1 MLGKMQT
8 SLLLLSLN
16 RTFAVEKDK
25 GMELIIN
32 IFSLVGSL
40 ALFLFG
46 MKTMSEGLEKFAGDR
61 LRSILAA
68 MTKNRVMGV
77 LTGILITALIQSSS
91 ATTVMVVSFVNA
103 GLMTLSQSIGV
114 IMGANIGTTVTAW
127 IISAVGFKVNIA
139 AFAIPLLAIGMPLIF
154 NGKSNRK
161 SIGEFI
167 FGFSFLFMGLAFLQ
181 EAATE
186 MSIGDMVAGM
196 LAHLPQDSFFTILLF
211 VIVGALVTMIVQA
224 SAATMAITL
233 MLFGMNIPGFG
244 FEQAAALAMGQN
256 IGTTITAFMASLTA
270 NTQARRAALA
280 HMFFNVFGVVV
291 FLTVFYPA
299 CDVVSW
305 FVDNVMGGGN
315 DLFKLSAFHTAFN
328 IINTLLLIGF
338 VHQIELF
345 VCKVLPMKAQEEDYH
360 LSFISGGLLS
370 TAELSIMEAQKEI
383 HHFAERCQR
392 MFGFVPE
399 LMQTTDEVEFN
410 KLFSR
415 IEKYENIT
423 DSMEMEIAAYLNK
436 VSEGRLSDASKAQ
449 IQKMLRQIT
458 ELESIGDSVYNL
470 GRTLNRHRMHCQDA
484 FTPEQMQHME
494 TMLGLVEGSL
504 EEMMKRIDLTAP
516 QTNITKSINIEHE
529 INNYRKQLRNQN
541 LNDVNAGLYS
551 YQLGVFYVDF
561 ISECEHLADYVMN
574 VVQAGK
580 GLNNDFEDRPRNGQ
594 G

>member
-1 MLGKMQT
+1 
-8 SLLLLSLN
+8 
-16 RTFAVEKDK
+16 
-25 GMELIIN
+25 MELITN

-40 ALFLFG
+40 ALFLYG

-103 GLMTLSQSIGV
+103 GLMTLAQSIGV

-127 IISAVGFKVNIA
+127 IISAVGFKINIA
-139 AFAIPLLAIGMPLIF
+139 AFAIPLLAVGMPLIF
-154 NGKSNRK
+154 SGKGNRK

-167 FGFSFLFMGLAFLQ
+167 FGFSFLFMGLSFLQ
-181 EAATE
+181 ESATA
-186 MSIGDMVAGM
+186 MNIGDMVAGM
-196 LAHLPQDSFFTILLF
+196 LAHVEQDSFFTILLF
-211 VIVGALVTMIVQA
+211 VFVGAVVTMIVQA

-291 FLTVFYPA
+291 FLIVFYPA
-299 CDVVSW
+299 CDAVSW
-305 FVDNVMGGGN
+305 FVDSVMGGGN

-338 VHQIELF
+338 VRQIEML
-345 VCKVLPMKAQEEDYH
+345 VCKVLPMKAQDEDYR
-360 LSFISGGLLS
+360 LKFISGGLLS

-383 HHFAERCQR
+383 HHFADRCLR

-399 LMQTTDEVEFN
+399 LMQTQDEVEFN

-415 IEKYENIT
+415 IGKYESIT

-470 GRTLNRHRMHCQDA
+470 GRTLNRISQMSCSSSTTSIFIIHQHFCLQNYHFSLRTTHDSCYNLMTSVASLSKTSARPTSASSATSCRCRSISWRRCPCPCVA
-484 FTPEQMQHME
+484 AYKSWCPTPRRGRSCSRVSSSSWRCRSGRSSSRR
-494 TMLGLVEGSL
+494 TG
-504 EEMMKRIDLTAP
+504 R
-516 QTNITKSINIEHE
+516 
-529 INNYRKQLRNQN
+529 
-541 LNDVNAGLYS
+541 
-551 YQLGVFYVDF
+551 
-561 ISECEHLADYVMN
+561 
-574 VVQAGK
+574 
-580 GLNNDFEDRPRNGQ
+580 
-594 G
+594 

>member
-1 MLGKMQT
+1 
-8 SLLLLSLN
+8 
-16 RTFAVEKDK
+16 
-25 GMELIIN
+25 MELIIN

-103 GLMTLSQSIGV
+103 GLMTLVQSIGV

-154 NGKSNRK
+154 SGKGNRK

-167 FGFSFLFMGLAFLQ
+167 FGFSFLFMGLSFLQ
-181 EAATE
+181 DAATE
-186 MSIGDMVAGM
+186 MNIGDMVAGM
-196 LAHLPQDSFFTILLF
+196 LAHVPQDSFFTIILF

-291 FLTVFYPA
+291 FLIVFYPA
-299 CDVVSW
+299 CDAVSW
-305 FVDNVMGGGN
+305 VVENCLGGGN

-338 VHQIELF
+338 VKQIEML
-345 VCKVLPMKAQEEDYH
+345 VCRVLPMKAQDEDYR
-360 LSFISGGLLS
+360 LRFISGGLLS

-383 HHFAERCQR
+383 HSFAERCQR
-392 MFGFVPE
+392 MAGFVPTLLE
-399 LMQTTDEVEFN
+399 TKDEMEFN
-410 KLFSR
+410 KLFAR

-423 DSMEMEIAAYLNK
+423 DSMEMEIASYLNK
-436 VSEGRLSDASKAQ
+436 VSEGRLSDASKTQ
-449 IQKMLRQIT
+449 IQKMLRQIS

-470 GRTLNRHRMHCQDA
+470 GRTLNRHRMHCQES
-484 FTPEQMQHME
+484 FTADQMQHMM
-494 TMLGLVEGSL
+494 TMLQLVDAAL
-504 EEMMKRIDLTAP
+504 TEMLKRIDLPT
-516 QTNITKSINIEHE
+516 TKNGVKVSLNIEHE
-529 INNYRKQLRNQN
+529 INNYRTQLKNQN
-541 LNDVNAGLYS
+541 LHDVNAGLYD

-561 ISECEHLADYVMN
+561 ISECEKLGDYVMN

-580 GLNNDFEDRPRNGQ
+580 GLNNDFGDGPINGQ

>member
-1 MLGKMQT
+1 
-8 SLLLLSLN
+8 
-16 RTFAVEKDK
+16 
-25 GMELIIN
+25 MELIIN

-46 MKTMSEGLEKFAGDR
+46 MKTMSEGLEKFAGDS

-68 MTKNRVMGV
+68 MTRNRVMGV
-77 LTGILITALIQSSS
+77 LTGVLITALIQSSS

-103 GLMTLSQSIGV
+103 GLMTLGQSIGV

-127 IISAVGFKVNIA
+127 IISAVGFKVNIS

-154 NGKSNRK
+154 SGKSSRK
-161 SIGEFI
+161 SVGEFV

-181 EAATE
+181 EAATA
-186 MSIGDMVAGM
+186 MNIGDMVAEM
-196 LAHLPQDSFFTILLF
+196 LSHVEQDSFLSIILF
-211 VIVGALVTMIVQA
+211 VFVGAVVTMIVQA

-291 FLTVFYPA
+291 VLLVFYPA
-299 CDVVSW
+299 CDAVSW
-305 FVDNVMGGGN
+305 FTDAFLGGGN

-328 IINTLLLIGF
+328 IVNTLLLIGF
-338 VHQIELF
+338 VKQIEQL
-345 VCKVLPMKAQEEDYH
+345 VCRVLPMKEQEEDYR
-360 LSFISGGLLS
+360 LKFISGGLLS

-383 HHFAERCQR
+383 HNFAERCNK
-392 MFGFVPE
+392 MFGFIGE
-399 LMQTTDEVEFN
+399 LLQTTDEVAFN

-415 IEKYENIT
+415 IEKYEQIT
-423 DSMEMEIAAYLNK
+423 DNMEMEIASYLNM
-436 VSEGRLSDASKAQ
+436 VSEGRLSLASKTE
-449 IQKMLRQIT
+449 IQMMLRQIT

-470 GRTLNRHRMHCQDA
+470 ARTINRHRMHCKEA
-484 FTPEQMQHME
+484 FTDEQTQHMFV
-494 TMLGLVEGSL
+494 MLQLVKSSL
-504 EEMMKRIDLTAP
+504 EEMMKRIDMIVSNIQSTMRSD
-516 QTNITKSINIEHE
+516 ITKSVNIENE
-529 INNYRKQLRNQN
+529 LNNYRTQLKNQN
-541 LNDVNAGLYS
+541 LNDVNSGRYS

-561 ISECEHLADYVMN
+561 ISECEKLGDYVMN
-574 VVQAGK
+574 VVQTTK
-580 GLNNDFEDRPRNGQ
+580 
-594 G
+594 

>member
-1 MLGKMQT
+1 
-8 SLLLLSLN
+8 
-16 RTFAVEKDK
+16 
-25 GMELIIN
+25 MELIIN

-68 MTKNRVMGV
+68 MTKNRMMGV

-103 GLMTLSQSIGV
+103 GLMTLAQSIGV

-154 NGKSNRK
+154 SKKGNHK

-167 FGFSFLFMGLAFLQ
+167 FGFSFLFMGLSFLQ
-181 EAATE
+181 EAATA
-186 MSIGDMVAGM
+186 MNIGDMVAGM
-196 LAHLPQDSFFTILLF
+196 LAHVPQDSFFTILLF
-211 VIVGALVTMIVQA
+211 VFVGALVTMIVQA

-280 HMFFNVFGVVV
+280 HMFFNVFGVVA
-291 FLTVFYPA
+291 FLIVFYPA
-299 CDVVSW
+299 CDAVSW
-305 FVDNVMGGGN
+305 VVENLMGGGN

-338 VHQIELF
+338 VKQIEMF
-345 VCKVLPMKAQEEDYH
+345 VCRVLPMKAQDEDYR
-360 LSFISGGLLS
+360 LRFISGGLLS

-383 HHFAERCQR
+383 RSFAERCQR
-392 MFGFVPE
+392 MTGFVPT
-399 LMQTTDEVEFN
+399 LLQTEDEMEFN

-423 DSMEMEIAAYLNK
+423 DSMEMEIASYLNK
-436 VSEGRLSDASKAQ
+436 VSEGRLSDASKTQ
-449 IQKMLRQIT
+449 IQKMLRQIS

-470 GRTLNRHRMHCQDA
+470 GRTLNRHRMHCQES
-484 FTPEQMQHME
+484 FTADQMQHMM
-494 TMLGLVEGSL
+494 TMLQLVDTAL
-504 EEMMKRIDLTAP
+504 TEMLKRIDQPT
-516 QTNITKSINIEHE
+516 TKNGIKVSLNIEHE
-529 INNYRKQLRNQN
+529 INNYRTQLKNQN
-541 LNDVNAGLYS
+541 LHDVNAGLYD

-561 ISECEHLADYVMN
+561 ISECEKLGDYVMN

-580 GLNNDFEDRPRNGQ
+580 GLNNDFGDGPINGQ

>member
-1 MLGKMQT
+1 M
-8 SLLLLSLN
+8 
-16 RTFAVEKDK
+16 
-25 GMELIIN
+25 IIN

-103 GLMTLSQSIGV
+103 GLMTLAQSIGV

-154 NGKSNRK
+154 SSKGNRK
-161 SIGEFI
+161 SIGEFV
-167 FGFSFLFMGLAFLQ
+167 FGFSFLFMGLSFLQ
-181 EAATE
+181 EAATA
-186 MSIGDMVAGM
+186 MNIGDMVAGM
-196 LAHLPQDSFFTILLF
+196 LAHVPQDSFLTILLF
-211 VIVGALVTMIVQA
+211 VIVGAVVTMIVQA

-280 HMFFNVFGVVV
+280 HMFFNVFGVVA
-291 FLTVFYPA
+291 FLIVFYPA
-299 CDVVSW
+299 CNAVSW
-305 FVDNVMGGGN
+305 FVDSVMGGGN

-338 VHQIELF
+338 VRQIEML
-345 VCKVLPMKAQEEDYH
+345 VCRVLPMKAQDEDYR
-360 LSFISGGLLS
+360 LRFISGGLLS

-383 HHFAERCQR
+383 RHFAERCQR

-399 LMQTTDEVEFN
+399 LMQITDEAEFN

-415 IEKYENIT
+415 IGKYENIT

-484 FTPEQMQHME
+484 FTPEQTQHMQ
-494 TMLGLVEGSL
+494 TMLGLVEDAL
-504 EEMMKRIDLTAP
+504 NEMMKRIDLTAP
-516 QTNITKSINIEHE
+516 RTNITKSINIEHE

-561 ISECEHLADYVMN
+561 ISECERLADYVMN

-580 GLNNDFEDRPRNGQ
+580 GLSDDFGDRPRNGQ

>member
-1 MLGKMQT
+1 
-8 SLLLLSLN
+8 
-16 RTFAVEKDK
+16 
-25 GMELIIN
+25 MELIIN

-103 GLMTLSQSIGV
+103 GLMTLAQSIGV

-154 NGKSNRK
+154 SGKGNRK

-167 FGFSFLFMGLAFLQ
+167 FGFSFLFMGLSFLQ
-181 EAATE
+181 EAATA
-186 MSIGDMVAGM
+186 MNIGDMVAGM
-196 LAHLPQDSFFTILLF
+196 LAHVPQDSFFTIILF

-280 HMFFNVFGVVV
+280 HMFFNVFGVVA
-291 FLTVFYPA
+291 FLIVFYPA
-299 CDVVSW
+299 CDAVS
-305 FVDNVMGGGN
+305 FV
-315 DLFKLSAFHTAFN
+315 K
-328 IINTLLLIGF
+328 
-338 VHQIELF
+338 QIEMF
-345 VCKVLPMKAQEEDYH
+345 VCRVLPMKAQDEDYR
-360 LSFISGGLLS
+360 LRFISGGLLS

-383 HHFAERCQR
+383 RSFAERCQR
-392 MFGFVPE
+392 MAGFVPTLLE
-399 LMQTTDEVEFN
+399 TKDEMEFN
-410 KLFSR
+410 KLFAR

-423 DSMEMEIAAYLNK
+423 DSMEMEIASYLNK
-436 VSEGRLSDASKAQ
+436 VSEGRLSDASKTQ
-449 IQKMLRQIT
+449 IQKMLRQIS

-470 GRTLNRHRMHCQDA
+470 GRTLNRHRMHCQED
-484 FTPEQMQHME
+484 FTAEQMQHMM
-494 TMLGLVEGSL
+494 TMLQLVGAALS
-504 EEMMKRIDLTAP
+504 EMLKRIDQPT
-516 QTNITKSINIEHE
+516 TKNGVKTSLNIEHE
-529 INNYRKQLRNQN
+529 INNYRTQLKNQN
-541 LNDVNAGLYS
+541 LHDVNAGLYD

-561 ISECEHLADYVMN
+561 ISECEKLGDYVMN

-580 GLNNDFEDRPRNGQ
+580 GLNNDFGDGPINGQ

>member
-1 MLGKMQT
+1 
-8 SLLLLSLN
+8 
-16 RTFAVEKDK
+16 
-25 GMELIIN
+25 MELIIN

-103 GLMTLSQSIGV
+103 GLMTLAQSIGV

-154 NGKSNRK
+154 SKKGNHK

-167 FGFSFLFMGLAFLQ
+167 FGFSFLFMGLSFLQ
-181 EAATE
+181 EAATA
-186 MSIGDMVAGM
+186 MNIGDMVAGM
-196 LAHLPQDSFFTILLF
+196 LAHVPQDSFFTIILF

-233 MLFGMNIPGFG
+233 MLFDMNIPGFG

-291 FLTVFYPA
+291 FLIVFYPA
-299 CDVVSW
+299 CDAVSW
-305 FVDNVMGGGN
+305 VVENLMGGGN

-338 VHQIELF
+338 VKQIEMF
-345 VCKVLPMKAQEEDYH
+345 VCRVLPMKAQDEDYR
-360 LSFISGGLLS
+360 LRFISGGLLS

-383 HHFAERCQR
+383 HSFAERCQR
-392 MFGFVPE
+392 MAGFVPTLLE
-399 LMQTTDEVEFN
+399 TKDEMEFN
-410 KLFSR
+410 KLFAR

-423 DSMEMEIAAYLNK
+423 DSMEMEIASYLNK
-436 VSEGRLSDASKAQ
+436 VSEGRLSDASKTQ
-449 IQKMLRQIT
+449 IQKMLRQIS

-470 GRTLNRHRMHCQDA
+470 GRTLNRHRMHCQEN
-484 FTPEQMQHME
+484 FTDNQKQHML
-494 TMLGLVEGSL
+494 TMMQLVDAAL
-504 EEMMKRIDLTAP
+504 TEMLKRIDQPT
-516 QTNITKSINIEHE
+516 TKNGVKTSLNIEHE
-529 INNYRKQLRNQN
+529 INNYRTQLKNQN
-541 LNDVNAGLYS
+541 LHDVNAGLYD
-551 YQLGVFYVDF
+551 YQLGVFYIDF
-561 ISECEHLADYVMN
+561 ISECEKLGDYVMN

-580 GLNNDFEDRPRNGQ
+580 GLDNDFGDGPIKGQ

>member
-1 MLGKMQT
+1 
-8 SLLLLSLN
+8 
-16 RTFAVEKDK
+16 
-25 GMELIIN
+25 MELIIN

-77 LTGILITALIQSSS
+77 MTGILITALIQSSS

-103 GLMTLSQSIGV
+103 GLMTLAQSIGV

-139 AFAIPLLAIGMPLIF
+139 AFAIPMLAIGMPLLF
-154 NGKSNRK
+154 SNKGNRK
-161 SIGEFI
+161 SIGEFV
-167 FGFSFLFMGLAFLQ
+167 FGFSFLFMGLSYLQ
-181 EAATE
+181 EAATA
-186 MSIGDMVAGM
+186 MNIGDMVAGM
-196 LAHLPQDSFFTILLF
+196 LAHVPQDSFFTILLF
-211 VIVGALVTMIVQA
+211 VIVGAIVTMIVQA

-280 HMFFNVFGVVV
+280 HMFFNVFGVVF
-291 FLTVFYPA
+291 FLIIFYPA
-299 CDVVSW
+299 CNAVSW

-338 VHQIELF
+338 VRQIELL
-345 VCKVLPMKAQEEDYH
+345 VCKVLPMKAQEEDYR
-360 LSFISGGLLS
+360 LKFISGGLLS
-370 TAELSIMEAQKEI
+370 TAELSIIEAQKEI
-383 HHFAERCQR
+383 HSFGERCLR

-399 LMQTTDEVEFN
+399 LLQLQDEVEFN

-423 DSMEMEIAAYLNK
+423 DAMEMEIASYLNK
-436 VSEGRLSDASKAQ
+436 VSKGRLSDASKSQ

-470 GRTLNRHRMHCQDA
+470 GRTLNRHRMHCQEA
-484 FTPEQMQHME
+484 FTTEQTQHML
-494 TMLGLVEGSL
+494 TMMQLVEGAL
-504 EEMMKRIDLTAP
+504 AEMMNQIDQPT
-516 QTNITKSINIEHE
+516 TKSGIKTSVNIENE
-529 INNYRKQLRNQN
+529 INNYRTQLKNQN
-541 LNDVNAGLYS
+541 LHDVNSGRYD

-561 ISECEHLADYVMN
+561 ISECEKLGDYVMN

-580 GLNNDFEDRPRNGQ
+580 GLNNDFGDGPINGQ

>member
-1 MLGKMQT
+1 
-8 SLLLLSLN
+8 
-16 RTFAVEKDK
+16 
-25 GMELIIN
+25 MELIIN

-68 MTKNRVMGV
+68 MTKNRMMGV

-103 GLMTLSQSIGV
+103 GLMTLAQSIGV

-154 NGKSNRK
+154 SGKGNRK

-167 FGFSFLFMGLAFLQ
+167 FGFSFLFMGLSFLQ
-181 EAATE
+181 EAATA
-186 MSIGDMVAGM
+186 MNIGDMVAGM
-196 LAHLPQDSFFTILLF
+196 LAHVPQDSFFTIILF
-211 VIVGALVTMIVQA
+211 IIVGALVTMIVQA

-291 FLTVFYPA
+291 FLIVFYPA
-299 CDVVSW
+299 CDAVSW
-305 FVDNVMGGGN
+305 VVENLMGGGN

-338 VHQIELF
+338 VKQIEMF
-345 VCKVLPMKAQEEDYH
+345 VCRVLPMKAQDEDYR
-360 LSFISGGLLS
+360 LRFISGGLLS

-383 HHFAERCQR
+383 RSFAERCQR
-392 MFGFVPE
+392 MAGFVPTLLE
-399 LMQTTDEVEFN
+399 TKDEMEFN
-410 KLFSR
+410 KLFAR

-423 DSMEMEIAAYLNK
+423 DSMEMEIASYLNK
-436 VSEGRLSDASKAQ
+436 VSEGRLSDASKTQ
-449 IQKMLRQIT
+449 IQKMLRQIS

-470 GRTLNRHRMHCQDA
+470 GRTLNRHRMHCQEN
-484 FTPEQMQHME
+484 FTDNQKQHML
-494 TMLGLVEGSL
+494 TMMQLVDAAL
-504 EEMMKRIDLTAP
+504 TEMLKRIDQPT
-516 QTNITKSINIEHE
+516 TKNGVKTSLNIEHE
-529 INNYRKQLRNQN
+529 INNYRTQLKNQN
-541 LNDVNAGLYS
+541 LHDVNAGLYD

-561 ISECEHLADYVMN
+561 ISECEKLGDYVMN

-580 GLNNDFEDRPRNGQ
+580 GLNNDFGDGPINGQ

>member
-1 MLGKMQT
+1 M
-8 SLLLLSLN
+8 
-16 RTFAVEKDK
+16 D
-25 GMELIIN
+25 LIIN

-103 GLMTLSQSIGV
+103 GLMTLVQSIGV

-139 AFAIPLLAIGMPLIF
+139 AFAIPMLAIGMPLIF
-154 NGKSNRK
+154 SGKGNRK

-167 FGFSFLFMGLAFLQ
+167 FGFSFLFMGLSFLQ
-181 EAATE
+181 EAATA
-186 MSIGDMVAGM
+186 MNIGDMVAGM
-196 LAHLPQDSFFTILLF
+196 LAHVPQDSFFTILLF
-211 VIVGALVTMIVQA
+211 VIVGAIVTMIVQA

-280 HMFFNVFGVVV
+280 HMFFNVFGVVA
-291 FLTVFYPA
+291 FLIVFYPA
-299 CDVVSW
+299 CHAVSW
-305 FVDNVMGGGN
+305 FVENVMGGGN

-338 VHQIELF
+338 VKQIEAL
-345 VCKVLPMKAQEEDYH
+345 VCKVLPMKAQEEDYR
-360 LSFISGGLLS
+360 LKFISGGLLS
-370 TAELSIMEAQKEI
+370 TAELSIIEAQKEI
-383 HHFAERCQR
+383 HSFAERCQR

-399 LMQTTDEVEFN
+399 LLQLQDEVEFN

-423 DSMEMEIAAYLNK
+423 DSMEMEIANYLNK
-436 VSEGRLSDASKAQ
+436 VSKGRLSDSSKSQ

-470 GRTLNRHRMHCQDA
+470 GRTLNRHRLHCQEA
-484 FTPEQMQHME
+484 FTAEQTQHML
-494 TMLGLVEGSL
+494 TMMQLVEGAL
-504 EEMMKRIDLTAP
+504 AEMMKQIDQPT
-516 QTNITKSINIEHE
+516 TKKGFKTSVNIEHE
-529 INNYRKQLRNQN
+529 INNYRTQLKNQN
-541 LNDVNAGLYS
+541 LHDVNSGLYD

-561 ISECEHLADYVMN
+561 ISECEKLGDYVMN
-574 VVQAGK
+574 VVQAGNK
-580 GLNNDFEDRPRNGQ
+580 RNNDYEENPYKEQ

>member
-1 MLGKMQT
+1 
-8 SLLLLSLN
+8 
-16 RTFAVEKDK
+16 
-25 GMELIIN
+25 MELIIN

-103 GLMTLSQSIGV
+103 GLMTLTQSIGV

-154 NGKSNRK
+154 SGKGNRK

-167 FGFSFLFMGLAFLQ
+167 FGFSFLFMGLSFLQ
-181 EAATE
+181 EAATA
-186 MSIGDMVAGM
+186 MNIGDMVAGM
-196 LAHLPQDSFFTILLF
+196 LAHVPQDSFFTIILF
-211 VIVGALVTMIVQA
+211 IIVGALVTMIVQA

-280 HMFFNVFGVVV
+280 HMFFNVFGVVA
-291 FLTVFYPA
+291 FLIVFYPA
-299 CDVVSW
+299 CDAVSW
-305 FVDNVMGGGN
+305 GVENLMGGGN

-338 VHQIELF
+338 VKQIEMF
-345 VCKVLPMKAQEEDYH
+345 VCRVLPMKAQDEDYR
-360 LSFISGGLLS
+360 LRFISGGLLS

-383 HHFAERCQR
+383 RSFAERCQR
-392 MFGFVPE
+392 MAGFVPTLLE
-399 LMQTTDEVEFN
+399 TKDEMEFN
-410 KLFSR
+410 KLFAR

-423 DSMEMEIAAYLNK
+423 DSMEMEIASYLNK
-436 VSEGRLSDASKAQ
+436 VSEGRLSDASKTQ
-449 IQKMLRQIT
+449 IQKMLRQIS

-470 GRTLNRHRMHCQDA
+470 GRTLNRHRMHCQEG
-484 FTPEQMQHME
+484 FTAEQMQHMM
-494 TMLGLVEGSL
+494 TMLQLVGAALS
-504 EEMMKRIDLTAP
+504 EMLKRIDQPT
-516 QTNITKSINIEHE
+516 TKNGVKTSLNIEHE
-529 INNYRKQLRNQN
+529 INNYRTQLKNQN
-541 LNDVNAGLYS
+541 LHDVNAGLYD

-561 ISECEHLADYVMN
+561 ISECEKLGDYVMN

-580 GLNNDFEDRPRNGQ
+580 GLNNDFGDGPINGQ

>member
-1 MLGKMQT
+1 
-8 SLLLLSLN
+8 
-16 RTFAVEKDK
+16 
-25 GMELIIN
+25 MELIIN

-103 GLMTLSQSIGV
+103 GLMTLGQSIGV

-154 NGKSNRK
+154 SGKGNRK

-167 FGFSFLFMGLAFLQ
+167 FGFSFLFMGLSFLQ
-181 EAATE
+181 EAATA
-186 MSIGDMVAGM
+186 MNIGDMVAGM
-196 LAHLPQDSFFTILLF
+196 LAHVSQDSFFTILLF

-280 HMFFNVFGVVV
+280 HMFFNVFGVVA
-291 FLTVFYPA
+291 FLIVFYPA
-299 CDVVSW
+299 CNSVSW
-305 FVDNVMGGGN
+305 FVDSVMGGGN

-338 VHQIELF
+338 VRQIEML
-345 VCKVLPMKAQEEDYH
+345 VCRVLPMKAQDEDYR
-360 LSFISGGLLS
+360 LRFISGGLLS

-392 MFGFVPE
+392 MFGFIPE
-399 LMQTTDEVEFN
+399 LMQITDEAEFN

-415 IEKYENIT
+415 IGKYENIT

-484 FTPEQMQHME
+484 FTPAQTQHMQ

-516 QTNITKSINIEHE
+516 RTNITKSINIEHE

-541 LNDVNAGLYS
+541 LYDVNAGFYS

-561 ISECEHLADYVMN
+561 ISECERLADYVMN

-580 GLNNDFEDRPRNGQ
+580 GLSDDFGDRPRNGQ

>member
-1 MLGKMQT
+1 
-8 SLLLLSLN
+8 
-16 RTFAVEKDK
+16 
-25 GMELIIN
+25 MELIIN

-103 GLMTLSQSIGV
+103 GLMTLGQSIGV

-154 NGKSNRK
+154 SNKGNRK
-161 SIGEFI
+161 SIGEFV

-181 EAATE
+181 EAATA
-186 MSIGDMVAGM
+186 MNIGDMVASM
-196 LAHLPQDSFFTILLF
+196 LSHVQQDSFLTILLF

-233 MLFGMNIPGFG
+233 MLFGMHIPGFG

-280 HMFFNVFGVVV
+280 HMFFNVFGVVA
-291 FLTVFYPA
+291 FLIVFYPA
-299 CDVVSW
+299 CDAVSW
-305 FVDNVMGGGN
+305 FVDSIMGGGN

-338 VHQIELF
+338 VHQIELL
-345 VCKVLPMKAQEEDYH
+345 VCRVLPMKEQDEDYR
-360 LSFISGGLLS
+360 LKFISGGLLS

-383 HHFAERCQR
+383 QNFAERCHR
-392 MFGFVPE
+392 MFGFVTD
-399 LMQTTDEVEFN
+399 LMQTEDEVVFN
-410 KLFSR
+410 KTFSR

-449 IQKMLRQIT
+449 IQKMLRQIS

-470 GRTLNRHRMHCQDA
+470 GRTLNRHRQNCHDA
-484 FTPEQMQHME
+484 FTDTQLQHMH
-494 TMLGLVEGSL
+494 TMLGLVDGAL
-504 EEMMKRIDLTAP
+504 AEMQKRIAAP
-516 QTNITKSINIEHE
+516 VSRPTTSYNIENE
-529 INNYRKQLRNQN
+529 INNYRTQLKNQN
-541 LNDVNAGLYS
+541 LHDVNSGLYG

-561 ISECEHLADYVMN
+561 ISECEKLGDYVIN

-580 GLNNDFEDRPRNGQ
+580 SLNTDSLQ
-594 G
+594 SAT

>member
-1 MLGKMQT
+1 
-8 SLLLLSLN
+8 
-16 RTFAVEKDK
+16 
-25 GMELIIN
+25 MELIIN

-103 GLMTLSQSIGV
+103 GLMTLAQSIGV

-154 NGKSNRK
+154 SGKGNRK

-167 FGFSFLFMGLAFLQ
+167 FGFSFLFMGLSFLQ
-181 EAATE
+181 EAATA
-186 MSIGDMVAGM
+186 MNIGDMVAGM
-196 LAHLPQDSFFTILLF
+196 LAHVQQDSFFTIILF

-280 HMFFNVFGVVV
+280 HMFFNVFGVVA
-291 FLTVFYPA
+291 FLIVFYPA
-299 CDVVSW
+299 CDAVSW
-305 FVDNVMGGGN
+305 VVENLMGGGN

-338 VHQIELF
+338 VKQIEML
-345 VCKVLPMKAQEEDYH
+345 VCRVLPMKAQDEDYR
-360 LSFISGGLLS
+360 LRFISGGLLS

-383 HHFAERCQR
+383 RSFAERCQR
-392 MFGFVPE
+392 MAGFVPTLLE
-399 LMQTTDEVEFN
+399 TKDE
-410 KLFSR
+410 

-423 DSMEMEIAAYLNK
+423 DSMEMEIASYLNK
-436 VSEGRLSDASKAQ
+436 VSEGRLSDASKTQ
-449 IQKMLRQIT
+449 IQKMLRQIS

-470 GRTLNRHRMHCQDA
+470 GRTLNRHRMHCQED
-484 FTPEQMQHME
+484 FTAEQIQHMM
-494 TMLGLVEGSL
+494 TMLQLVDSAL
-504 EEMMKRIDLTAP
+504 IEMLKRIDQPT
-516 QTNITKSINIEHE
+516 TKNGVKISLNIEHE
-529 INNYRKQLRNQN
+529 INNYRTQLKNQN
-541 LNDVNAGLYS
+541 LHDVNAGLYD
-551 YQLGVFYVDF
+551 YQLGVFYIDF
-561 ISECEHLADYVMN
+561 ISECEKLGDYVMN

-580 GLNNDFEDRPRNGQ
+580 GLNNDFGDGPINGQ

>member
-1 MLGKMQT
+1 M
-8 SLLLLSLN
+8 
-16 RTFAVEKDK
+16 D
-25 GMELIIN
+25 LIIN

-46 MKTMSEGLEKFAGDR
+46 MKTMSEGLEKFAGNR

-68 MTKNRVMGV
+68 MTKNRAMGV

-103 GLMTLSQSIGV
+103 GLMTLAQSIGV

-139 AFAIPLLAIGMPLIF
+139 AFAIPMLAIGMPLIF
-154 NGKSNRK
+154 SSKGNRK
-161 SIGEFI
+161 SLGEFV
-167 FGFSFLFMGLAFLQ
+167 FGFSFLFMGLSFLQ
-181 EAATE
+181 EAATA
-186 MSIGDMVAGM
+186 MNIGDIVAGL
-196 LAHLPQDSFFTILLF
+196 LANVPQDSFLTIILF

-270 NTQARRAALA
+270 NTQARRAAMA
-280 HMFFNVFGVVV
+280 HMFFNVFGVAV
-291 FLTVFYPA
+291 FLAVFYPA
-299 CDVVSW
+299 CNAVSW
-305 FVDNVMGGGN
+305 FVDSIMGGGN

-338 VHQIELF
+338 VHQIEML
-345 VCKVLPMKAQEEDYH
+345 VCRMLPAKEQDEDYR
-360 LSFISGGLLS
+360 LLFISGGLLS
-370 TAELSIMEAQKEI
+370 TAELSIIEAQKEI
-383 HHFAERCQR
+383 QHFAERCQR

-399 LMQTTDEVEFN
+399 LLKTNDDTEFN
-410 KLFSR
+410 KLFTR
-415 IEKYENIT
+415 IGKYENIT
-423 DSMEMEIAAYLNK
+423 DSMEVEIATYLNK
-436 VSEGRLSDASKAQ
+436 VSEGRLSDDSKTK

-470 GRTLNRHRMHCQDA
+470 GRTLNRHHMHCQDA
-484 FTPEQMQHME
+484 FTPEQTQHMQ
-494 TMLGLVEGSL
+494 TMLGLVQGAL
-504 EEMMKRIDLTAP
+504 NEMMKRIDLNTP
-516 QTNITKSINIEHE
+516 RISITESINIEHE

-541 LNDVNAGLYS
+541 LHDVNAGLYS
-551 YQLGVFYVDF
+551 YQLGVFYIDF
-561 ISECEHLADYVMN
+561 ISECERLADYVMN

-580 GLNNDFEDRPRNGQ
+580 SLNDIQ
-594 G
+594 AS

>member
-1 MLGKMQT
+1 
-8 SLLLLSLN
+8 
-16 RTFAVEKDK
+16 
-25 GMELIIN
+25 MELIIN

-77 LTGILITALIQSSS
+77 LTGVLITALIQSSS

-103 GLMTLSQSIGV
+103 GLMTLAQSIGV

-154 NGKSNRK
+154 SGKGNRK

-167 FGFSFLFMGLAFLQ
+167 FGFSFLFMGLSFLQ
-181 EAATE
+181 EAATA
-186 MSIGDMVAGM
+186 MNIGDMVAGM
-196 LAHLPQDSFFTILLF
+196 LAHVPQDSFLTIILF
-211 VIVGALVTMIVQA
+211 VIVGALVTMVVQA

-280 HMFFNVFGVVV
+280 HMFFNVFGVVA
-291 FLTVFYPA
+291 FLIVFYPA
-299 CDVVSW
+299 CNAVSW
-305 FVDNVMGGGN
+305 FVDSVMGGGN

-338 VHQIELF
+338 VKQIEML
-345 VCKVLPMKAQEEDYH
+345 VCKALPMKAQDEDYR
-360 LSFISGGLLS
+360 LKFISGGLLS

-383 HHFAERCQR
+383 HHFAERCLR
-392 MFGFVPE
+392 MFGFVPQ
-399 LMQTTDEVEFN
+399 LMKTEDEMEFN

-415 IEKYENIT
+415 IGKYENIT

-484 FTPEQMQHME
+484 FTPEQTQHMQ
-494 TMLGLVEGSL
+494 TMLELVDGAL
-504 EEMMKRIDLTAP
+504 AEMMKRIDQPVTVKG
-516 QTNITKSINIEHE
+516 NITASVNIEHE

-541 LNDVNAGLYS
+541 LHDVNAGLYS

-580 GLNNDFEDRPRNGQ
+580 GLNNDFGDNPRNGQ